1 VLTLF
6 DLLPIRK
13 KKPGRQ
19 RPGRDR
25 PGPTARRPAAPEQLT
40 FDAIESLTDPTVPTD
55 GAVVTSQ
62 AAAKPR
68 AVKPMQERYDDLV
81 REMKQR
87 YGLRVVRWRSSMSGV
102 AWQVVYQDGTRANL
116 IEAPYPRGPMSAAV
130 FLHEVG
136 HHAIG
141 LQRYKPRCL
150 EEFLAW
156 EWSLKTMEEQ
166 GLNVTDRVRKRMDES
181 LRYAVA
187 KARRRGLKRLPAPL
201 VPYL

>member
-1 VLTLF
+1 MLTLF
-6 DLLPIRK
+6 DLLPSRK

-25 PGPTARRPAAPEQLT
+25 PGPASRRPAAPGQLT
-40 FDAIESLTDPTVPTD
+40 FDAIESLTDPTVPSN
-55 GAVVTSQ
+55 GAV
-62 AAAKPR
+62 AAPLPAAKPQR
-68 AVKPMQERYDDLV
+68 AKPMQERYDDLV

-102 AWQVVYQDGTRANL
+102 AWQVVYQDGTTANL
-116 IEAPYPRGPMSAAV
+116 IEAPYPRGPMSAAI

-156 EWSLKTMEEQ
+156 EWSLKTMEER
-166 GLNVTDRVRKRMDES
+166 GLNVTDRVRQRMEES